1 MYSIYQLNDDMRQ
14 ETVSS
19 RSAAGAV
26 RAALAEVAKALGH
39 EHRIELVEQLAQGPR
54 SVEAL
59 AERVGLSVANA
70 SQHLQQLRRAGMVNT
85 QRDGKRVVYRLA
97 DRSEADIVALLGGL
111 RHVAEHTVA
120 AMERVIRAYFRER
133 DQLEPVAAS
142 ELVRRLC
149 EGSVVLIDVRPEDEY
164 ELGHLPGA
172 LNIPLSQ
179 LVQRLSELPRDHEIV
194 AYCRGP
200 YCVLSFEAVA
210 ELRAHGFNV
219 RRFDEGF
226 PEWKAAGLPIETAA

>member
-1 MYSIYQLNDDMRQ
+1 M
-14 ETVSS
+14 S
-19 RSAAGAV
+19 RTQSAASVV

-39 EHRIELVEQLAQGPR
+39 EHRIELIEQLAQGPR

-59 AERVGLSVANA
+59 ATRVGLSVANA
-70 SQHLQQLRRAGMVNT
+70 SQHLQQLRRAGLVSAE
-85 QRDGKRVVYRLA
+85 REGKRVVYRLA
-97 DRSEADIVALLGGL
+97 DGSEADIVELLGGL

-120 AMERVIRAYFRER
+120 AMERVIRTYFRER
-133 DQLEPVAAS
+133 DQLEPVTAS
-142 ELVRRLC
+142 ELVRRLG

-179 LVQRLSELPRDHEIV
+179 LVQRLSELPRDQEII

-210 ELRAHGFNV
+210 ELRAQGFNV

-226 PEWKAAGLPIETAA
+226 PEWKAARLPIETAA